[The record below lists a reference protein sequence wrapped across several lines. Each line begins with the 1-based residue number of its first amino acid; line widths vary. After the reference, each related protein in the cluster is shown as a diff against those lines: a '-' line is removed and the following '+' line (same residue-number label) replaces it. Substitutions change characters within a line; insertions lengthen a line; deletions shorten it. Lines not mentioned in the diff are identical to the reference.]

1 MNREGEK
8 NLLRKLGGKPLV
20 KLAGNKWVHGYV
32 LVSLMAVLLSPS
44 FLPAAAGDTLPLFF
58 EGKAVNGEARI
69 YQGSFYLPLS
79 FFSEYLH
86 TAAVWDEGT
95 GRIQLQAGAHPL
107 TMREGAAEFSWG
119 GEKRRLSAA
128 PRQAEGG
135 LWLPVEVAN
144 FLGVRE
150 MAIGEWLSLSW
161 EKNYLLSIR
170 NADYQ
175 GRPAFLFQTARPFT
189 YKAFLLEKPARLV
202 IDFKGVDSYP
212 LLAGVELATLPPV
225 TGIRSSMFTENTMR
239 VVFDLSLLSGFR
251 IVEPA
256 EDPTKLQVVFNSL
269 LTGAGCLPAGKE
281 GGPLVYVETSHPV
294 SSRSSFLPEPDRLVV
309 DIYDAT
315 LAGEAMTIP
324 GDGDWVEE
332 VRVSQFDPNTIR
344 LVLYI
349 KDNRDYVVAA
359 ANDRPNRLEIR
370 PVQEITGI
378 DWNDRE
384 KRLRIKSTGP
394 LQEEIT
400 KSPGG
405 LAVELRD
412 AVLKDTARSGASG
425 VRVTATEPSGV
436 RVEVALPEG
445 RDYDYRVE
453 FGDGKRE
460 MVLTITQ
467 SPLSGKVII
476 LDPGHGGVDSGAIGS
491 RGTREKEINLDVALR
506 LKRKLEEAGARV
518 IMTREDDS
526 YLGLYERAAVANR
539 FDGVLGISL
548 HANFHPNSQVR
559 GVEVF
564 YHPDRA
570 SSRKLAES
578 LFANITKET
587 GLTARSIKANKEL
600 VFPREVQMPST
611 LVEMGFLS
619 NYQEEE
625 LLRKSEFREKLAA
638 GLFRGILHY
647 LGGE

>member
-1 MNREGEK
+1 M
-8 NLLRKLGGKPLV
+8 V

-32 LVSLMAVLLSPS
+32 LVSLMAVLLPLPS
-44 FLPAAAGDTLPLFF
+44 SRRRRGYPALFLKGKPLT
-58 EGKAVNGEARI
+58 GRLGI

-128 PRQAEGG
+128 PGRLKGAFGCRWKSPISWACGRWPLGNGSPFPGKRITSFPSGMRITRGG
-135 LWLPVEVAN
+135 RLFFPDGAALHLQS
-144 FLGVRE
+144 FF
-150 MAIGEWLSLSW
+150 IG
-161 EKNYLLSIR
+161 
-170 NADYQ
+170 
-175 GRPAFLFQTARPFT
+175 
-189 YKAFLLEKPARLV
+189 KPARLV

-212 LLAGVELATLPPV
+212 LLAGVELAILPPV

-281 GGPLVYVETSHPV
+281 GGPLVYVETSHPA

-324 GDGDWVEE
+324 GDGDWAEE

-370 PVQEITGI
+370 PVQEITRI

-564 YHPDRA
+564 YHP
-570 SSRKLAES
+570 
-578 LFANITKET
+578 T
-587 GLTARSIKANKEL
+587 G
-600 VFPREVQMPST
+600 P
-611 LVEMGFLS
+611 
-619 NYQEEE
+619 
-625 LLRKSEFREKLAA
+625 AA
-638 GLFRGILHY
+638 GNWRSPFLPI
-647 LGGE
+647 